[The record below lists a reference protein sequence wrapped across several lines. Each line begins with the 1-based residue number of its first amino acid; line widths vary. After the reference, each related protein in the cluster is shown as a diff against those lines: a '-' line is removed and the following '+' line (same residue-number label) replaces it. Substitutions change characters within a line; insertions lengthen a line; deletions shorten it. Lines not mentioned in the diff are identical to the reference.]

1 MRGKE
6 NRNVK
11 IAIIPTTGGADPF
24 EGMKIAVELGVS
36 GVHIAAYG
44 GPLDLE
50 KKTSAERKAVAQQIR
65 SLGLEVSCLIG
76 WGGNVDLGE
85 EEGLEENIDWG
96 KRLNETAVD
105 VANGLWMAHV
115 GVMPEDTDS
124 STWHRF
130 RDALGEIALHGE
142 RIGAVL
148 AVETGPEPPAVVRR
162 MIEEIASPAL
172 RVNFDPANLLIW
184 PAYLAQKSGRAFDFD
199 DAWKRFNPVAGLH
212 TLIPYVVHV
221 HAKDSV
227 MRPDAT
233 WDEVPLGTGMTNWP
247 ELYRIFR
254 EHGYNGY
261 FAIERE
267 CGEDAMGDVRRAVQ
281 YLRELERQAAY

>member
-1 MRGKE
+1 M
-6 NRNVK
+6 K
-11 IAIIPTTGGADPF
+11 IAIIPTTGGADPYQ
-24 EGMKIAVELGVS
+24 GMEIALQLGVQ
-36 GVHIAAYG
+36 GVHIGAYG
-44 GPLDLE
+44 GQLDLE
-50 KKTSAERKAVAQQIR
+50 HRSSAERRRIAAQIR
-65 SLGLEVSCLIG
+65 SMGLEISCLIG

-85 EEGLEENIDWG
+85 EEGLAENIAWG

-115 GVMPEDTDS
+115 GVMPEDTSS
-124 STWHRF
+124 STWRRF
-130 RDALGEIALHGE
+130 RDALGEIATHGE
-142 RIGAVL
+142 KVGAVL
-148 AVETGPEPPAVVRR
+148 AVETGPEPPAVVRQ
-162 MIEEIASPAL
+162 MIEEVGSPAL

-184 PAYLAQKSGRAFDFD
+184 PAYLAQKHGRAFDFD
-199 DAWKRFNPVAGLH
+199 DAWRRFNPVEGLK

-233 WDEVPLGTGMTNWP
+233 WDEVPLGSGMTNWP

-254 EHGYNGY
+254 DSGYDGY

-281 YLRELERQAAY
+281 YLRSLEASTS